1 MCRKLPKNSGSSQS
15 HAGAVRR
22 RVCQLVAIRLARS
35 NTIGSVTMKD
45 YIATSILRNLRIFCV
60 LTILLGAPAAF
71 AEEADSGPPLNRP
84 RGRGGGVEG
93 PGHPKYKS
101 RHPTYKSRHPK
112 YKSRHPE

>member
-71 AEEADSGPPLNRP
+71 AEEADSGLPLIDHLWLIICAALVFLMQAGADRKFKLRFP
-84 RGRGGGVEG
+84 WVR
-93 PGHPKYKS
+93 
-101 RHPTYKSRHPK
+101 
-112 YKSRHPE
+112 